1 MVVLVSEAVNSP
13 NVIRKTAIEDLI
25 DYGHMYRQTNRL
37 VAAEQCF
44 EEALAALELTPSG
57 SKELQAYTL
66 RNLARVCKM
75 QGKLAESSLLEDRA
89 DRLLGDDARPLGGSS
104 GFWALL
110 GVN

>member
-1 MVVLVSEAVNSP
+1 MVALVSESIPTPASRKAV
-13 NVIRKTAIEDLI
+13 VEDLLE
-25 DYGHMYRQTNRL
+25 YGHICRQENRL
-37 VAAEQCF
+37 AAAEQCF
-44 EEALAALELTPSG
+44 EEALLALEKTPGG

-66 RNLARVCKM
+66 RNLARICKM

-89 DRLLGDDARPLGGSS
+89 DRLGDDATPLGGSS